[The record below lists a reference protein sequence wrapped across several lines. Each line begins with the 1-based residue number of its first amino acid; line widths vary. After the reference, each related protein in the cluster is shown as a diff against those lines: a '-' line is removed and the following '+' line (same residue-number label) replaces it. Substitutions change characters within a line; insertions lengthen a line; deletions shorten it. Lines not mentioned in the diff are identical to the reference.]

1 MLRLGAA
8 VRVAARNVDAARAAF
23 GESAEVVPF
32 DYTDPATFDA
42 FAGIDRMFLLRP
54 PTIADVDRV
63 IAPALDAAR
72 ERRVRAAVFLSIQ
85 GAVRN
90 RLVPHRAI
98 EEHLRATSWS
108 WTFIR
113 AAYFMQNL
121 ATTHA
126 PGIRDLDAIMIPAG
140 RGRASGTSSAMGRAR
155 RSDAPAAARWTPV
168 RQMSPQRTLGR
179 QRTLH
184 EPPGSGITALPRTI
198 MRESGPCGG

>member
-8 VRVAARNVDAARAAF
+8 VRVAVRNVDAARAAF

-98 EEHLRATSWS
+98 EEH
-108 WTFIR
+108 
-113 AAYFMQNL
+113 
-121 ATTHA
+121 
-126 PGIRDLDAIMIPAG
+126 
-140 RGRASGTSSAMGRAR
+140 
-155 RSDAPAAARWTPV
+155 
-168 RQMSPQRTLGR
+168 
-179 QRTLH
+179 
-184 EPPGSGITALPRTI
+184 
-198 MRESGPCGG
+198 